1 MKTTKKLIIAL
12 SVAAIVAP
20 TLESCKKGENDPAIS
35 LRSRK
40 ARVAGEW
47 TVSKMESKSIN
58 TSTSVETTTS
68 PNGATTVN
76 NNSFSYDV
84 RVSFDGTNL
93 KHVEK
98 YSNTT
103 NNVTTTN
110 DTSYTGTGEIKYT
123 FQKDGT
129 FTRTSTRKYTR
140 TNVTT
145 PFPGTTQTVTWT
157 QERTE
162 TTTGTWNFTAGIGK
176 DNKNKD
182 GLVITY
188 VSSEE
193 KVTTTNKVDYTV
205 NNTTTTTNTVTNS
218 TTKTT
223 YDTNEI
229 HENWYLDR
237 LANKEIIAK
246 ISGKVTSTRVTNSTT
261 TSPGG
266 TSTYKEDLTGTSD
279 YSTDITL
286 VQ

>member
-1 MKTTKKLIIAL
+1 MKTTKKLIIAF

-47 TVSKMESKSIN
+47 TVSKMDYKASSKG
-58 TSTSVETTTS
+58 TSVETYTPISGPATVTNTS
-68 PNGATTVN
+68 YTQEETI
-76 NNSFSYDV
+76 
-84 RVSFDGTNL
+84 SFDGTNF
-93 KHVEK
+93 KHTEK
-98 YSNTT
+98 YTDT
-103 NNVTTTN
+103 YNNVTTTD
-110 DTSYTGTGEIKYT
+110 DTTYTGTGEIKFT
-123 FQKDGT
+123 FEKDGT
-129 FTRTSTRKYTR
+129 FTRTETRKYTR
-140 TNVTT
+140 TNVTAPIT
-145 PFPGTTQTVTWT
+145 GATQTVTWT
-157 QERTE
+157 QEITE

-205 NNTTTTTNTVTNS
+205 SNTTTTTTTVTNS

-246 ISGKVTSTRVTNSTT
+246 ISGKVTSTSVTNSET

-266 TSTYKEDLTGTSD
+266 TSKYKEDATYTNN
-279 YSTDITL
+279 YSIDITL